1 MIHEKLAQPMVMDEA
16 GNHFIE
22 HDWYPKSLPSN
33 ITLEEMSYP
42 DTSYSFSTFYSK
54 RKEGFRMGFAS
65 GNYGHGIF
73 TTGVNGEINIGKF
86 VVLQCTRI
94 ICNLRIDIMDHCMF
108 SWGSTITDSW
118 PTHASLSIAQRQ
130 RLLEAVSVDPNRH
143 LEFDTPRP
151 VLINENVW
159 VGFEA
164 VILPGVTIGR
174 GAIIGSKSVISED
187 VPPYAV
193 VVGNPGRIIKYLSPT
208 DTMQNIRIEEYMNYH
223 TGS

>member
-1 MIHEKLAQPMVMDEA
+1 MIHQKLAQPIVMDEE
-16 GNHFIE
+16 GNQFIE

-33 ITLEEMSYP
+33 IILEEMSYP
-42 DTSYSFSTFYSK
+42 DTSYSFSTFYSQ
-54 RKEGFRMGFAS
+54 RTEGFRLGFAS

-73 TTGVNGEINIGKF
+73 TAGINGEINIGKF

-94 ICNLRIDIMDHCMF
+94 FCNLRIDIMDHCMF

-118 PTHASLSIAQRQ
+118 PSHESLSIAQRK
-130 RLLEAVSVDPNRH
+130 RLLEAVALNPDRH
-143 LEFDTPRP
+143 LEFDTSRP
-151 VLINENVW
+151 IFIDENVW

-174 GAIIGSKSVISED
+174 GAIIGSKSIISED
-187 VPPYAV
+187 IPPYAV
-193 VVGNPGRIIKYLSPT
+193 VVGNPGRIVKYLSPT
-208 DTMQNIRIEEYMNYH
+208 DMQQKINIEEYMNYH